1 MARGEEVVSRAIRF
15 WKLEGAGNDFLGLDG
30 RLGGFKLNRKKIT
43 DLCDRRR
50 GVGADG
56 VLVVEKPKRRGAD
69 FRMRYYN
76 SDGGEAEMCG
86 NGARCFALLARAVS
100 GRKGNVLRI
109 QTQAGLV
116 TLQIR
121 GQEVQVS
128 MTEPTKLRLG
138 KKVVVA
144 GRKLAIDFLN
154 TGVPHAVMFVRSVR
168 SVDVAQL
175 GRAIRYH
182 SAFAPSGTNVN
193 FVEIGR
199 GNRIHVRTYER
210 GVENETLSCG
220 TGVTAAALLSAHNEK
235 GFNTVRVSTLGGNL
249 SVEFNKIDDQH
260 FDNIW
265 LCGPAELVFSG
276 VIEINS

>member
-1 MARGEEVVSRAIRF
+1 MARGEEVVSRAVRF

-30 RLGGFKLNRKKIT
+30 RAGGFKLKRQQIA

-56 VLVVEKPKRRGAD
+56 VLVVEKPKVRGAD

-100 GRKGNVLRI
+100 GRKGNELRV
-109 QTQAGLV
+109 QTQAGLL
-116 TLQIR
+116 TLR
-121 GQEVQVS
+121 MSGREVQVS

-144 GRKLAIDFLN
+144 GRKVVVDFLN
-154 TGVPHAVMFVRSVR
+154 TGVPHAVLFVRSVR
-168 SVDVAQL
+168 SIDVAKQ

-210 GVENETLSCG
+210 GVEGETLACG
-220 TGVTAAALLSAHNEK
+220 TGVVAASILSNLRRGLRPPIQVATRGGDN
-235 GFNTVRVSTLGGNL
+235 VRVGFSMVNGQAREVTL
-249 SVEFNKIDDQH
+249 Q
-260 FDNIW
+260 
-265 LCGPAELVFSG
+265 GPARIVYTG
-276 VIEINS
+276 VIHV

>member
-1 MARGEEVVSRAIRF
+1 MARGEEVVSRAVRF

-30 RLGGFKLNRKKIT
+30 RSGSFKLNRKKIA

-144 GRKLAIDFLN
+144 GRKVVVDFLN
-154 TGVPHAVMFVRSVR
+154 TGVPHAVLFVRSVR
-168 SVDVAQL
+168 SIDVAKQ

-210 GVENETLSCG
+210 GVEGETLACG
-220 TGVTAAALLSAHNEK
+220 TGVVASSILSNLRRGLRSPILVTTRGGDHLRV
-235 GFNTVRVSTLGGNL
+235 GFSMVNGQARKVTL
-249 SVEFNKIDDQH
+249 Q
-260 FDNIW
+260 
-265 LCGPAELVFSG
+265 GPARIVYTG
-276 VIEINS
+276 VIHV

>member
-1 MARGEEVVSRAIRF
+1 MARGEEIVSRAVRF

-30 RLGGFKLNRKKIT
+30 RAGGFKLNRQQIA

-56 VLVVEKPKRRGAD
+56 VLVVEKPKVRGAD

-138 KKVVVA
+138 RKLVVA
-144 GRKLAIDFLN
+144 GRKLAVDFLN
-154 TGVPHAVMFVRSVR
+154 TGVPHAVLFVRSVR
-168 SVDVAQL
+168 SIDVAKQ

-210 GVENETLSCG
+210 GVEGETLACG
-220 TGVTAAALLSAHNEK
+220 TGVVAASILSNLRRGLRPPIQVATRGGDN
-235 GFNTVRVSTLGGNL
+235 VRVGFSMENGHARKVTL
-249 SVEFNKIDDQH
+249 Q
-260 FDNIW
+260 
-265 LCGPAELVFSG
+265 GPARIVYRG
-276 VIEINS
+276 VLHV

>member
-128 MTEPTKLRLG
+128 MTEPTRLRLG

-144 GRKLAIDFLN
+144 GRKVVVDFLN

-210 GVENETLSCG
+210 GVEGETLACG
-220 TGVTAAALLSAHNEK
+220 TGVVASSILSNLRRGLRSPILVTTRGGDHLRV
-235 GFNTVRVSTLGGNL
+235 GFSMVNGQARKVTL
-249 SVEFNKIDDQH
+249 Q
-260 FDNIW
+260 
-265 LCGPAELVFSG
+265 GPARIVYTG
-276 VIEINS
+276 VIHV

>member
-1 MARGEEVVSRAIRF
+1 VSRAVRF

-30 RLGGFKLNRKKIT
+30 RAGGFKLKRQQIA

-144 GRKLAIDFLN
+144 GRKVVVDFLN
-154 TGVPHAVMFVRSVR
+154 TGVPHAVLFVRSVR
-168 SVDVAQL
+168 SIDVAKQ

-210 GVENETLSCG
+210 GVEGETLACG
-220 TGVTAAALLSAHNEK
+220 TGVVASSILSNLRRGLRSPILVTTRGGDHLRV
-235 GFNTVRVSTLGGNL
+235 GFSIENGHARKVTL
-249 SVEFNKIDDQH
+249 Q
-260 FDNIW
+260 
-265 LCGPAELVFSG
+265 GPARIVYRG
-276 VIEINS
+276 VLHV

>member
-1 MARGEEVVSRAIRF
+1 MARGEEVVSRAVRF

-30 RLGGFKLNRKKIT
+30 RAGGFKLKRQQIV

-56 VLVVEKPKRRGAD
+56 VLVVEKPKVRGAD

-100 GRKGNVLRI
+100 GRKGNELRV
-109 QTQAGLV
+109 QTQAGLL
-116 TLQIR
+116 TLR
-121 GQEVQVS
+121 MSGREVQVS

-144 GRKLAIDFLN
+144 GRKVVVDFLN
-154 TGVPHAVMFVRSVR
+154 TGVPHAVLFVRSVR
-168 SVDVAQL
+168 SVDVAKQ

-210 GVENETLSCG
+210 GVEGETLACG
-220 TGVTAAALLSAHNEK
+220 TGVVAASILSNLRRGLRPPIQVATRGGDN
-235 GFNTVRVSTLGGNL
+235 VRVGFSMVNGQAREVTL
-249 SVEFNKIDDQH
+249 Q
-260 FDNIW
+260 
-265 LCGPAELVFSG
+265 GPARIVYTG
-276 VIEINS
+276 VIHV

>member
-1 MARGEEVVSRAIRF
+1 MARGEEVVSRAVRF

-30 RLGGFKLNRKKIT
+30 RAGGFKLKRQQIA

-56 VLVVEKPKRRGAD
+56 VLVVEKPKVRGAD

-100 GRKGNVLRI
+100 GRKGKELRV
-109 QTQAGLV
+109 QTQAGLL
-116 TLQIR
+116 TLR
-121 GQEVQVS
+121 MSGREVQVS

-144 GRKLAIDFLN
+144 GRKVVVDFLN
-154 TGVPHAVMFVRSVR
+154 TGVPHAVLFVRSVR
-168 SVDVAQL
+168 SIDVAKQ

-210 GVENETLSCG
+210 GVEGETLACG
-220 TGVTAAALLSAHNEK
+220 TGVVASSILSNLRRGLRSPILVATRGGDN
-235 GFNTVRVSTLGGNL
+235 VRVGFSMENGQAREVTL
-249 SVEFNKIDDQH
+249 Q
-260 FDNIW
+260 
-265 LCGPAELVFSG
+265 GPARIVYTG
-276 VIEINS
+276 VIHV

>member
-86 NGARCFALLARAVS
+86 NGARCFALLARGVS

-128 MTEPTKLRLG
+128 MTEPTRLRLG

-144 GRKLAIDFLN
+144 GRKVVVDFLN
-154 TGVPHAVMFVRSVR
+154 TGVPHAVLFVRSVR
-168 SVDVAQL
+168 SIDVAKQ

-210 GVENETLSCG
+210 GVEGETLACG
-220 TGVTAAALLSAHNEK
+220 TGVVASSILSNLRRGLRSPILVTTRGGDHLRV
-235 GFNTVRVSTLGGNL
+235 GFSMVNGQARKVTL
-249 SVEFNKIDDQH
+249 Q
-260 FDNIW
+260 
-265 LCGPAELVFSG
+265 GPARIVYTG
-276 VIEINS
+276 VIHV

>member
-1 MARGEEVVSRAIRF
+1 MARGEEVVSRAVRF

-30 RLGGFKLNRKKIT
+30 RAGGFKLKRQQIA

-56 VLVVEKPKRRGAD
+56 VLVVEKPKVRGAD

-138 KKVVVA
+138 RKLVVA
-144 GRKLAIDFLN
+144 GRKLAVDFLN
-154 TGVPHAVMFVRSVR
+154 TGVPHAVLFVRSVR
-168 SVDVAQL
+168 SIDVAKQ

-210 GVENETLSCG
+210 GVEGETLACG
-220 TGVTAAALLSAHNEK
+220 TGVVAASILSNLRRGLRSPILVTTRGGDHLRV
-235 GFNTVRVSTLGGNL
+235 GFSMVNGQARKVTL
-249 SVEFNKIDDQH
+249 Q
-260 FDNIW
+260 
-265 LCGPAELVFSG
+265 GPARIVYRG
-276 VIEINS
+276 VLHV

>member
-1 MARGEEVVSRAIRF
+1 MARGEEVVSRAVRF

-30 RLGGFKLNRKKIT
+30 RAGGFQLKRQQIA

-56 VLVVEKPKRRGAD
+56 VLVVEKPKVRGAD

-100 GRKGNVLRI
+100 GRKWNVLRI

-138 KKVVVA
+138 RKLVVA
-144 GRKLAIDFLN
+144 GRKLAVDFLN
-154 TGVPHAVMFVRSVR
+154 TGVPHAVLFVRSVR
-168 SVDVAQL
+168 SIDVAKQ

-210 GVENETLSCG
+210 GVEGETLACG
-220 TGVTAAALLSAHNEK
+220 TGVVAASILSNLRRGLRPPIQVATRGGDN
-235 GFNTVRVSTLGGNL
+235 VRVGFSMENGHARKVTL
-249 SVEFNKIDDQH
+249 Q
-260 FDNIW
+260 
-265 LCGPAELVFSG
+265 GPARIVYRG
-276 VIEINS
+276 VLHV

>member
-1 MARGEEVVSRAIRF
+1 MARGEEVVSRAVRF

-30 RLGGFKLNRKKIT
+30 RAGGFKLKRQQIA

-56 VLVVEKPKRRGAD
+56 VLVVEKPKVRGAD

-144 GRKLAIDFLN
+144 GRKLAVDFLN
-154 TGVPHAVMFVRSVR
+154 TGVPHAVLFVRSVR
-168 SVDVAQL
+168 SIDVAKQ

-210 GVENETLSCG
+210 GVEGETLACG
-220 TGVTAAALLSAHNEK
+220 TGVVAASILSNLRRGLRSPILVTTRGGDHLRV
-235 GFNTVRVSTLGGNL
+235 GFSMVNGQARKVTL
-249 SVEFNKIDDQH
+249 Q
-260 FDNIW
+260 
-265 LCGPAELVFSG
+265 GPARIVYRG
-276 VIEINS
+276 VLHV

>member
-1 MARGEEVVSRAIRF
+1 MARGEEVVSRAVRF

-30 RLGGFKLNRKKIT
+30 RAGGFKLKRQQIA

-56 VLVVEKPKRRGAD
+56 VLVVEKPKVRGAD

-100 GRKGNVLRI
+100 GRKGNELRV

-138 KKVVVA
+138 RKLVVA
-144 GRKLAIDFLN
+144 GRKLAVDFLN
-154 TGVPHAVMFVRSVR
+154 TGVPHAVLFVRSVR
-168 SVDVAQL
+168 SIDVAKQ

-210 GVENETLSCG
+210 GVEGETLACG
-220 TGVTAAALLSAHNEK
+220 TGVVAASILSNLRRGLRPPIQVATRGGDN
-235 GFNTVRVSTLGGNL
+235 VRVGFSMENGHARKVTL
-249 SVEFNKIDDQH
+249 Q
-260 FDNIW
+260 
-265 LCGPAELVFSG
+265 GPARIVYRG
-276 VIEINS
+276 VLHV

>member
-1 MARGEEVVSRAIRF
+1 MARGEEVVSRAVRF

-30 RLGGFKLNRKKIT
+30 RSGSFKLNRKKIA

-128 MTEPTKLRLG
+128 MTEPTRLRLG

-144 GRKLAIDFLN
+144 GRKVVVDFLN
-154 TGVPHAVMFVRSVR
+154 TGVPHAVIFVRSVR

-210 GVENETLSCG
+210 GVEGETLACG
-220 TGVTAAALLSAHNEK
+220 TGVVASSILSNLRRGLRSPILVTTRGGDHLRV
-235 GFNTVRVSTLGGNL
+235 GFSMVNGQARKVTL
-249 SVEFNKIDDQH
+249 Q
-260 FDNIW
+260 
-265 LCGPAELVFSG
+265 GPARIVYTG
-276 VIEINS
+276 VIHV

>member
-1 MARGEEVVSRAIRF
+1 MARGEEVVSRVVRF
-15 WKLEGAGNDFLGLDG
+15 WKLEGAGNDFLGLYG
-30 RLGGFKLNRKKIT
+30 RAGGFKLKRQQIA

-56 VLVVEKPKRRGAD
+56 VLVVEKPKVRGAD

-100 GRKGNVLRI
+100 GRKGNELRV

-128 MTEPTKLRLG
+128 MTEPTRLRLG
-138 KKVVVA
+138 RKLVVA
-144 GRKLAIDFLN
+144 GRKLAVDFLN
-154 TGVPHAVMFVRSVR
+154 TGVPHAVVFVRSVR
-168 SVDVAQL
+168 SIDVAKQ

-210 GVENETLSCG
+210 GVEGETLACG
-220 TGVTAAALLSAHNEK
+220 TGVVAASILSNLRRGLRSPILVTTRGGDHLRV
-235 GFNTVRVSTLGGNL
+235 GFSMVNGQARKVTL
-249 SVEFNKIDDQH
+249 Q
-260 FDNIW
+260 
-265 LCGPAELVFSG
+265 GPARIVYTG
-276 VIEINS
+276 VIHV

>member
-1 MARGEEVVSRAIRF
+1 MARGEEVVSRAVRF

-30 RLGGFKLNRKKIT
+30 RAGGFKLKRQQIA

-56 VLVVEKPKRRGAD
+56 VLVVEQPKVRGAD

-138 KKVVVA
+138 RKLVVA
-144 GRKLAIDFLN
+144 GRKLAVDFLN
-154 TGVPHAVMFVRSVR
+154 TGVPHAVLFVRSVR
-168 SVDVAQL
+168 SIDVAKQ

-210 GVENETLSCG
+210 GVEGETLACG
-220 TGVTAAALLSAHNEK
+220 TGVVASSILSNLRRGLRSPILVTTRGGDHLRV
-235 GFNTVRVSTLGGNL
+235 GFSMVNGQARKVTL
-249 SVEFNKIDDQH
+249 Q
-260 FDNIW
+260 
-265 LCGPAELVFSG
+265 GPARIVYTG
-276 VIEINS
+276 VIHV

>member
-1 MARGEEVVSRAIRF
+1 MARGEEVVSRAVRF

-30 RLGGFKLNRKKIT
+30 RAGGFKLKRQQIA

-56 VLVVEKPKRRGAD
+56 VLVVEKPKVRGAD

-100 GRKGNVLRI
+100 GRKGNELRV
-109 QTQAGLV
+109 QTQAGLL
-116 TLQIR
+116 TLR
-121 GQEVQVS
+121 MSGREVQVS

-144 GRKLAIDFLN
+144 GRKVVVDFLN
-154 TGVPHAVMFVRSVR
+154 TGVPHAVLFVRSVR
-168 SVDVAQL
+168 SIDVAKQ

-210 GVENETLSCG
+210 GVEGETLACG
-220 TGVTAAALLSAHNEK
+220 TGVVAASILSNLRRGLRSPILVTTRGGDHLRV
-235 GFNTVRVSTLGGNL
+235 GFSIENGHARKVTL
-249 SVEFNKIDDQH
+249 Q
-260 FDNIW
+260 
-265 LCGPAELVFSG
+265 GPARIVYTG
-276 VIEINS
+276 VIHV

>member
-1 MARGEEVVSRAIRF
+1 MARGEEVVSRAVRF

-30 RLGGFKLNRKKIT
+30 RAGGFKLKRQQIA

-56 VLVVEKPKRRGAD
+56 VLVVEKPKVRGAD

-138 KKVVVA
+138 RKLVVA
-144 GRKLAIDFLN
+144 GRKLAVDFLN
-154 TGVPHAVMFVRSVR
+154 TGVPHAVLFVRSVR
-168 SVDVAQL
+168 SIDVAKQ

-210 GVENETLSCG
+210 GVEGETLACG
-220 TGVTAAALLSAHNEK
+220 TGVVASSILSNLRRGLRSPILVTTRGGDHLRV
-235 GFNTVRVSTLGGNL
+235 GFSMVNGQARKVTL
-249 SVEFNKIDDQH
+249 Q
-260 FDNIW
+260 
-265 LCGPAELVFSG
+265 GPARIVYTG
-276 VIEINS
+276 VIHV

>member
-1 MARGEEVVSRAIRF
+1 MARGEEVVSRAFRF

-30 RLGGFKLNRKKIT
+30 RAGGFKLKRQQIA

-56 VLVVEKPKRRGAD
+56 VLVVEKPKVRGAD

-86 NGARCFALLARAVS
+86 NGARCFTLLARAVS
-100 GRKGNVLRI
+100 GRKGNELRV
-109 QTQAGLV
+109 QTQAGLL
-116 TLQIR
+116 TLR
-121 GQEVQVS
+121 MSGREVQVS

-144 GRKLAIDFLN
+144 GRKVVVDFLN
-154 TGVPHAVMFVRSVR
+154 TGVPHAVLFVRSVR
-168 SVDVAQL
+168 SIDVAKQ

-210 GVENETLSCG
+210 GVEGETLACG
-220 TGVTAAALLSAHNEK
+220 TGVVAASILSNLRRGLRSPILVTTRGGDHLRV
-235 GFNTVRVSTLGGNL
+235 GFSMVNGQTRKVTL
-249 SVEFNKIDDQH
+249 Q
-260 FDNIW
+260 
-265 LCGPAELVFSG
+265 GPARIVYMG
-276 VIEINS
+276 VIHV

>member
-1 MARGEEVVSRAIRF
+1 MARGEEVVSRAVRF

-30 RLGGFKLNRKKIT
+30 RAGGFKLKRQQIA

-56 VLVVEKPKRRGAD
+56 VLVVEKPKVRGAD

-138 KKVVVA
+138 RKLVVA
-144 GRKLAIDFLN
+144 GRKLAVDFLN
-154 TGVPHAVMFVRSVR
+154 TGVPHAVLFVRSVR
-168 SVDVAQL
+168 SIDVAKQ

-210 GVENETLSCG
+210 GVEGETLACG
-220 TGVTAAALLSAHNEK
+220 TGVVASSILSNLRRGLRSPILVTTRGGDHLRV
-235 GFNTVRVSTLGGNL
+235 GFSMVNGQARKVTLR
-249 SVEFNKIDDQH
+249 
-260 FDNIW
+260 
-265 LCGPAELVFSG
+265 GPARIVYRG
-276 VIEINS
+276 VIHV

>member
-1 MARGEEVVSRAIRF
+1 MARGEEVVSRAVRF

-30 RLGGFKLNRKKIT
+30 RAGGFKLKRQQIA

-56 VLVVEKPKRRGAD
+56 VLVVEKPKVRGAD

-100 GRKGNVLRI
+100 GRKGNELRV

-116 TLQIR
+116 TLQIP

-138 KKVVVA
+138 RKVVVA
-144 GRKLAIDFLN
+144 GRKVVVDFLN
-154 TGVPHAVMFVRSVR
+154 TGVPHAVLFVRSVR
-168 SVDVAQL
+168 SIDVAKQ

-210 GVENETLSCG
+210 GVEGETLACG
-220 TGVTAAALLSAHNEK
+220 TGVVAASILSNLRRGLRSPILVTTRGGDHLRV
-235 GFNTVRVSTLGGNL
+235 GFSMVNGQAREVTL
-249 SVEFNKIDDQH
+249 Q
-260 FDNIW
+260 
-265 LCGPAELVFSG
+265 GPARIVYTG
-276 VIEINS
+276 VIHV

>member
-1 MARGEEVVSRAIRF
+1 MARGEEVVSRAVRF

-30 RLGGFKLNRKKIT
+30 RAGGFKLKRQQIA

-144 GRKLAIDFLN
+144 GRKVVVDFLN
-154 TGVPHAVMFVRSVR
+154 TGVPHAVLFVRSVR
-168 SVDVAQL
+168 SIDVAKQ

-210 GVENETLSCG
+210 GVEGETLACG
-220 TGVTAAALLSAHNEK
+220 TGVVAASILSNLRRGLRSPILVTTRGGDHLRV
-235 GFNTVRVSTLGGNL
+235 GFSMVNGQAREVTL
-249 SVEFNKIDDQH
+249 Q
-260 FDNIW
+260 
-265 LCGPAELVFSG
+265 GPARIVYTG
-276 VIEINS
+276 VIHV

>member
-1 MARGEEVVSRAIRF
+1 MERGEEVVSRAVRF

-30 RLGGFKLNRKKIT
+30 RAGGFQLNRQQIA

-56 VLVVEKPKRRGAD
+56 VLVVEKPKVRGAD

-138 KKVVVA
+138 RKLVVA
-144 GRKLAIDFLN
+144 GRKLAVDFLN
-154 TGVPHAVMFVRSVR
+154 TGVPHAVLFVRSVR
-168 SVDVAQL
+168 SIDVAKQ

-210 GVENETLSCG
+210 GVEGETLACG
-220 TGVTAAALLSAHNEK
+220 TGVVASSILSNLRRGLRSPILVTTRGGDHLRV
-235 GFNTVRVSTLGGNL
+235 GFSMVNGQARKVTL
-249 SVEFNKIDDQH
+249 Q
-260 FDNIW
+260 
-265 LCGPAELVFSG
+265 GPARIVYRGALHV
-276 VIEINS
+276 

>member
-1 MARGEEVVSRAIRF
+1 MARREEVVSRAVRF

-30 RLGGFKLNRKKIT
+30 RAGGFKLKRQQIA

-56 VLVVEKPKRRGAD
+56 VLVVEKPKVRGAD

-100 GRKGNVLRI
+100 GRKGNELRV
-109 QTQAGLV
+109 QTQAGLL
-116 TLQIR
+116 TLR
-121 GQEVQVS
+121 MSGREVQVS

-144 GRKLAIDFLN
+144 GRKLAVDFLN
-154 TGVPHAVMFVRSVR
+154 TGVPHAVLFVRSVR
-168 SVDVAQL
+168 SIDVAKQ

-210 GVENETLSCG
+210 GVEGETLACG
-220 TGVTAAALLSAHNEK
+220 TGVVAASILSNLRRGLRPPIQVATRGGDN
-235 GFNTVRVSTLGGNL
+235 VRVGFSMENGHARKVTL
-249 SVEFNKIDDQH
+249 Q
-260 FDNIW
+260 
-265 LCGPAELVFSG
+265 GPARIVYRG
-276 VIEINS
+276 VLHV

>member
-1 MARGEEVVSRAIRF
+1 MARGEEVVSRAVRF

-30 RLGGFKLNRKKIT
+30 RAGGFKLKRQQIA

-56 VLVVEKPKRRGAD
+56 VLVVEKPKVRGAD

-100 GRKGNVLRI
+100 GRKGNELRV
-109 QTQAGLV
+109 QTQAGLL
-116 TLQIR
+116 TLR
-121 GQEVQVS
+121 MSGREVQVS

-144 GRKLAIDFLN
+144 GRKVVVDFLN
-154 TGVPHAVMFVRSVR
+154 TGVPHAVLFVRSVR
-168 SVDVAQL
+168 SIDVAKQ

-210 GVENETLSCG
+210 GVEGETLACG
-220 TGVTAAALLSAHNEK
+220 TGVVAASILSNLRRGLRPPIQVATRGGDN
-235 GFNTVRVSTLGGNL
+235 VRVGFSMENGHARKVTL
-249 SVEFNKIDDQH
+249 Q
-260 FDNIW
+260 
-265 LCGPAELVFSG
+265 GPARIVYTG
-276 VIEINS
+276 VIHV

>member
-144 GRKLAIDFLN
+144 GRKVVVDFLN

-210 GVENETLSCG
+210 GVEGETLACG
-220 TGVTAAALLSAHNEK
+220 TGVVASSILSNLRRGLRSPILVTTRGGDHLRV
-235 GFNTVRVSTLGGNL
+235 GFSMVNGQARKVTL
-249 SVEFNKIDDQH
+249 Q
-260 FDNIW
+260 
-265 LCGPAELVFSG
+265 GPARIVYTG
-276 VIEINS
+276 VIHV

>member
-1 MARGEEVVSRAIRF
+1 MARGEEVVSRAVRF

-30 RLGGFKLNRKKIT
+30 RAGGFKLKRQQIA

-56 VLVVEKPKRRGAD
+56 VLVVEKPKVRGAD

-138 KKVVVA
+138 RKLVVA
-144 GRKLAIDFLN
+144 GRKLAVDFLN
-154 TGVPHAVMFVRSVR
+154 TGVPHAVLFVRSVR
-168 SVDVAQL
+168 SIDVAKQ

-210 GVENETLSCG
+210 GVEGETLACG
-220 TGVTAAALLSAHNEK
+220 TGVVASSILSNLRR
-235 GFNTVRVSTLGGNL
+235 GLRSPILVTTRGGDNVRVGFSMENGHARKVTL
-249 SVEFNKIDDQH
+249 Q
-260 FDNIW
+260 
-265 LCGPAELVFSG
+265 GPARIVYRG
-276 VIEINS
+276 VLHV

>member
-1 MARGEEVVSRAIRF
+1 MARGEEVVSRAVRF

-30 RLGGFKLNRKKIT
+30 RAGGFKLKRQQIA

-56 VLVVEKPKRRGAD
+56 VLVVEKPKVRGAD

-138 KKVVVA
+138 RKLVVA
-144 GRKLAIDFLN
+144 GRKLAVDFLN
-154 TGVPHAVMFVRSVR
+154 TGVPHAVLFVRSVR
-168 SVDVAQL
+168 SIDVAKQ

-210 GVENETLSCG
+210 GVEGETLACG
-220 TGVTAAALLSAHNEK
+220 TGVVAASILSNLRRGLRPPIQVATRGGDN
-235 GFNTVRVSTLGGNL
+235 VRVGFSMESGHARKVTL
-249 SVEFNKIDDQH
+249 Q
-260 FDNIW
+260 
-265 LCGPAELVFSG
+265 GPARIVYTG
-276 VIEINS
+276 VIHV

>member
-128 MTEPTKLRLG
+128 MTEPTRLRLG

-144 GRKLAIDFLN
+144 GRKVVVDFLN
-154 TGVPHAVMFVRSVR
+154 TGVPHAVLFVRSVR

-210 GVENETLSCG
+210 GVEGETLACG
-220 TGVTAAALLSAHNEK
+220 TGVVASSILSNLRRGLRSPILVTTRGGDHLRV
-235 GFNTVRVSTLGGNL
+235 GFSMVNGQARKVTL
-249 SVEFNKIDDQH
+249 Q
-260 FDNIW
+260 
-265 LCGPAELVFSG
+265 GPARVVYTG
-276 VIEINS
+276 VIHV

>member
-1 MARGEEVVSRAIRF
+1 MARREEVVSRAVRF

-30 RLGGFKLNRKKIT
+30 RAGGFKLKRQQIA

-56 VLVVEKPKRRGAD
+56 VLVVEKPKVRGAD

-100 GRKGNVLRI
+100 GRKGNELRV

-138 KKVVVA
+138 RKLVVA
-144 GRKLAIDFLN
+144 GRKLAVDFLN
-154 TGVPHAVMFVRSVR
+154 TGVPHAVLFVRSVR
-168 SVDVAQL
+168 SIDVAKQ

-210 GVENETLSCG
+210 GVEGETLACG
-220 TGVTAAALLSAHNEK
+220 TGVVAASILSNLRR
-235 GFNTVRVSTLGGNL
+235 GLRSPILVTTRGGDNVRVGFSMENGHARKVTL
-249 SVEFNKIDDQH
+249 Q
-260 FDNIW
+260 
-265 LCGPAELVFSG
+265 GPARIVYRG
-276 VIEINS
+276 VIHV

>member
-1 MARGEEVVSRAIRF
+1 MARGEKVVSRAVRF

-30 RLGGFKLNRKKIT
+30 RAGGFKLKRQQIA

-56 VLVVEKPKRRGAD
+56 VLVVEKPKVRGAD

-100 GRKGNVLRI
+100 GRKGNELRV
-109 QTQAGLV
+109 QTQAGLL
-116 TLQIR
+116 TLR
-121 GQEVQVS
+121 TCGREVQVS
-128 MTEPTKLRLG
+128 MTKPTKLRLG

-144 GRKLAIDFLN
+144 GRKVVVDFLN
-154 TGVPHAVMFVRSVR
+154 TGVPHAVLFVRSVR
-168 SVDVAQL
+168 SIDVAKQ

-210 GVENETLSCG
+210 GVEGETLACG
-220 TGVTAAALLSAHNEK
+220 TGVVASSILS
-235 GFNTVRVSTLGGNL
+235 NL
-249 SVEFNKIDDQH
+249 RR
-260 FDNIW
+260 
-265 LCGPAELVFSG
+265 
-276 VIEINS
+276 

>member
-1 MARGEEVVSRAIRF
+1 MARREEVVSRAVRF

-30 RLGGFKLNRKKIT
+30 RAGGFKLKRQQIA

-56 VLVVEKPKRRGAD
+56 VLVVEKPKVRGAD

-100 GRKGNVLRI
+100 GRKGNELRV
-109 QTQAGLV
+109 QTQVGLL
-116 TLQIR
+116 TLR
-121 GQEVQVS
+121 TSGQEVQVS

-138 KKVVVA
+138 RKLVVA
-144 GRKLAIDFLN
+144 GRKLAVDFLN
-154 TGVPHAVMFVRSVR
+154 TGVPHAVLFVRSVR
-168 SVDVAQL
+168 SIDVAKQ

-210 GVENETLSCG
+210 GVEGETLACG
-220 TGVTAAALLSAHNEK
+220 TGVVAASILSNLRRGLRPPIQVATRGGDN
-235 GFNTVRVSTLGGNL
+235 VRVGFSMENGHARKVTL
-249 SVEFNKIDDQH
+249 Q
-260 FDNIW
+260 
-265 LCGPAELVFSG
+265 GPARIVYRG
-276 VIEINS
+276 VLHV

>member
-1 MARGEEVVSRAIRF
+1 MARGEEGVSRAVRF

-30 RLGGFKLNRKKIT
+30 RAGGFKLKRQQIA

-56 VLVVEKPKRRGAD
+56 VLVVEKPKVRGAD

-100 GRKGNVLRI
+100 GRKGNELRV
-109 QTQAGLV
+109 QTQAGLL
-116 TLQIR
+116 TLR
-121 GQEVQVS
+121 TCGREVQVS

-144 GRKLAIDFLN
+144 GRKVVVDFLN
-154 TGVPHAVMFVRSVR
+154 TGVPHAVLFVRSVR
-168 SVDVAQL
+168 SIDVAKQ

-210 GVENETLSCG
+210 GVEGETLACG
-220 TGVTAAALLSAHNEK
+220 TGVVAASILSNLRRGLRSPILVTTRGGDYLRV
-235 GFNTVRVSTLGGNL
+235 GFSMVNRQAREVNL
-249 SVEFNKIDDQH
+249 Q
-260 FDNIW
+260 
-265 LCGPAELVFSG
+265 GPARIVYTG
-276 VIEINS
+276 VIHV

>member
-1 MARGEEVVSRAIRF
+1 MARGEEVVSRAVRF

-30 RLGGFKLNRKKIT
+30 RADGFKLNRQQIA

-56 VLVVEKPKRRGAD
+56 VLVVEKPKVRGAD

-100 GRKGNVLRI
+100 GRKGNELRV
-109 QTQAGLV
+109 QTQAGLL
-116 TLQIR
+116 TLR
-121 GQEVQVS
+121 MSGREVQVS

-144 GRKLAIDFLN
+144 GRKVVVDFLN
-154 TGVPHAVMFVRSVR
+154 TGVPHAVLFVRSVR
-168 SVDVAQL
+168 SIDVAKQ

-210 GVENETLSCG
+210 GVEGETLACG
-220 TGVTAAALLSAHNEK
+220 TGVVAASILSNLRRGLRSPILVTTRGGDHLRV
-235 GFNTVRVSTLGGNL
+235 GFSMVNGQARKVTL
-249 SVEFNKIDDQH
+249 Q
-260 FDNIW
+260 
-265 LCGPAELVFSG
+265 GPARIVYTG
-276 VIEINS
+276 VIHV

>member
-1 MARGEEVVSRAIRF
+1 MARGEEVVSRAVRF

-30 RLGGFKLNRKKIT
+30 KAGGFKLKRQQIA
-43 DLCDRRR
+43 DLCGRRR

-56 VLVVEKPKRRGAD
+56 VLVVVKPKVRGAD

-138 KKVVVA
+138 RKLVVA
-144 GRKLAIDFLN
+144 GRKLAVDFLN
-154 TGVPHAVMFVRSVR
+154 TGVPHAVLFVRSVR
-168 SVDVAQL
+168 SIDVAKQ

-210 GVENETLSCG
+210 GVEGETLACG
-220 TGVTAAALLSAHNEK
+220 TGVVASSILSNLRRGLRSPILVTTRGGDHLRV
-235 GFNTVRVSTLGGNL
+235 GFSMVNGQARKVTL
-249 SVEFNKIDDQH
+249 Q
-260 FDNIW
+260 
-265 LCGPAELVFSG
+265 GPARIVYTG
-276 VIEINS
+276 VIHV

>member
-1 MARGEEVVSRAIRF
+1 MARGEEVVSRAVRF

-30 RLGGFKLNRKKIT
+30 RTGGFKLKRQQIA

-56 VLVVEKPKRRGAD
+56 VLVVEKPKVRGAD

-138 KKVVVA
+138 RKLVVA
-144 GRKLAIDFLN
+144 GRKLAVDFLN
-154 TGVPHAVMFVRSVR
+154 TGVPHAVLFVRSVR
-168 SVDVAQL
+168 SIDVAKQ

-210 GVENETLSCG
+210 GVEGETLACG
-220 TGVTAAALLSAHNEK
+220 TGVAASSILSNLRRGLRSPILVTTRGGDHLRV
-235 GFNTVRVSTLGGNL
+235 GFSMVNGQARKVTL
-249 SVEFNKIDDQH
+249 Q
-260 FDNIW
+260 
-265 LCGPAELVFSG
+265 GPARIVYTG
-276 VIEINS
+276 VIHV

>member
-1 MARGEEVVSRAIRF
+1 MARGEEVVSRAVRF

-30 RLGGFKLNRKKIT
+30 RAGGFKLKRQQIA

-56 VLVVEKPKRRGAD
+56 VLVVEKPKVRGAD

-144 GRKLAIDFLN
+144 GRKVVVDFLN
-154 TGVPHAVMFVRSVR
+154 TGVPHAVLFVRSVR
-168 SVDVAQL
+168 SIDVAKQ

-210 GVENETLSCG
+210 GVEGETLACG
-220 TGVTAAALLSAHNEK
+220 TGVVASSILSNLRRGLRSPILVTTRGGDHLRV
-235 GFNTVRVSTLGGNL
+235 GFSMVNGQARKVTL
-249 SVEFNKIDDQH
+249 Q
-260 FDNIW
+260 
-265 LCGPAELVFSG
+265 GPARIVYRG
-276 VIEINS
+276 VLHV